1 MKITFPHLG
10 NTYICV
16 KSILDDI
23 GADYVIPPFNNKKA
37 LELGTRYSP
46 EMVCLPLKINI
57 GNYIQAYE
65 MGADTILMAGGCGP
79 CRFGYYSQLHR
90 EILRDAGFHME
101 VIPMEGADIKDL
113 ISRICRVVPGKAEL
127 MKLPSIL
134 LRAVEIAKRTDE
146 LEMLAFRTRA
156 RECERGATDRI
167 YNGFRIKALE
177 TRGTKN
183 ILKLLVETETALKSV
198 CLDPNAD
205 PLKIGIVGEIYT
217 GIEHF
222 ASFDIQYR
230 LGRLGVEVDRKVT
243 VSNWIIEHMIKKP
256 LHLPRDMAFA
266 KAAKPWL
273 GAMIGGHARETV
285 GHTAI
290 YAKNGYDG
298 VIQIFPF
305 SCMPE
310 IVAESLL
317 PSVERDLD
325 IPVLTLIIDE
335 MTGEAGYM
343 TRVEAFIDMLE
354 RRREHR
360 AGKRPG
366 NRTYHGEHDNT
377 RRKGSIEA
385 LKSG

>member
-1 MKITFPHLG
+1 MKVTFPHLG

-23 GADYVIPPFNNKKA
+23 GIDYIIPPFNNKRA

-65 MGADTILMAGGCGP
+65 MGADTIIMAGGCGP
-79 CRFGYYSQLHR
+79 CRFVYYSQLHR
-90 EILRDAGFHME
+90 EILKDAGFEME
-101 VIPMEGADIKDL
+101 VITLEGTDIKDL
-113 ISRICRVVPGKAEL
+113 VSRIRRVVPGGSEL
-127 MKLPSIL
+127 MRLPSIL
-134 LRAVEIAKRTDE
+134 LRAVEIAKRADGI
-146 LEMLAFRTRA
+146 EMLAFRTRA
-156 RECERGATDRI
+156 RECERGTTDRI
-167 YNGFRIKALE
+167 YNGFREKALVTKG
-177 TRGTKN
+177 TRN
-183 ILKLLVETETALKSV
+183 ILKLLDETEARLKAV
-198 CLDPNAD
+198 RLDPNAD
-205 PLKIGIVGEIYT
+205 PLRVGIVGEIYT

-222 ASFDIQYR
+222 ASFDIQHR
-230 LGRLGVEVDRKVT
+230 LGRLGVEADRKVT

-256 LHLPRDMAFA
+256 LRLPRDMAFA

-285 GHTAI
+285 GNTAI
-290 YAKNGYDG
+290 YAMSGYDG

-317 PSVERDLD
+317 PSVERDLG

-354 RRREHR
+354 KRRE
-360 AGKRPG
+360 
-366 NRTYHGEHDNT
+366 NREKQRENVTSKTGESGTYK
-377 RRKGSIEA
+377 KGRLVSWN
-385 LKSG
+385 

>member
-1 MKITFPHLG
+1 MKVTFPHLG

-23 GADYVIPPFNNKKA
+23 GIDYVIPPFNNKRA

-65 MGADTILMAGGCGP
+65 MGADTIIMAGGCGP

-90 EILRDAGFHME
+90 EILKDAGFEME
-101 VIPMEGADIKDL
+101 VITLEGTDIKDL
-113 ISRICRVVPGKAEL
+113 VSRIRRVVPGGSEL
-127 MKLPSIL
+127 MRLPSIL
-134 LRAVEIAKRTDE
+134 LRAVEIAKRADGI
-146 LEMLAFRTRA
+146 EMLAFRTRA
-156 RECERGATDRI
+156 RECERGTTDRI
-167 YNGFRIKALE
+167 YNGFREKALVTKG
-177 TRGTKN
+177 TRN
-183 ILKLLVETETALKSV
+183 ILELLDETEARLKAV
-198 CLDPNAD
+198 RLDPNAD
-205 PLKIGIVGEIYT
+205 PLRVGIVGEIYT

-222 ASFDIQYR
+222 ASFDIQHR
-230 LGRLGVEVDRKVT
+230 LGRLGVEADRKVT

-256 LHLPRDMAFA
+256 LRLPRDMAFA

-285 GHTAI
+285 GNTAI
-290 YAKNGYDG
+290 YAMSGYDG

-317 PSVERDLD
+317 PSVERDLG

-354 RRREHR
+354 KRRE
-360 AGKRPG
+360 
-366 NRTYHGEHDNT
+366 NREKQRENVTSKTGESGTYK
-377 RRKGSIEA
+377 KGRLVSWN
-385 LKSG
+385 

>member
-1 MKITFPHLG
+1 
-10 NTYICV
+10 V

-23 GADYVIPPFNNKKA
+23 GIEYIIPPFNNKNA
-37 LELGTRYSP
+37 LELGTRHTP

-90 EILRDAGFHME
+90 EILRDAGFSME
-101 VIPMEGADIKDL
+101 VITLEGTGIKDL
-113 ISRICRVVPGKAEL
+113 VSRMHRVVPGSSKL
-127 MKLPSIL
+127 MKLPPVL
-134 LRAVEIAKRTDE
+134 LRAVKIAKRMDE

-156 RECERGATDRI
+156 RELERGATDGI
-167 YNGFRIKALE
+167 YNGFRHKALS

-183 ILKLLVETETALKSV
+183 ILKLLDETEARLGSIR
-198 CLDPNAD
+198 LDPDAD

-222 ASFDIQYR
+222 ASFDIQHR
-230 LGRLGVEVDRKVT
+230 LGRLGVEAHRKVT

-256 LHLPRDMAFA
+256 LRLPRDMEYA

-273 GAMIGGHARETV
+273 GTMIGGHAQETI

-290 YAKNGYDG
+290 YAKKGYDG

-317 PSVERDLD
+317 PSVERDLGM
-325 IPVLTLIIDE
+325 PVLTLIIDE

-343 TRVEAFIDMLE
+343 TRVEAFVDMLE
-354 RRREHR
+354 RRRESMQYKGR
-360 AGKRPG
+360 RSAGK
-366 NRTYHGEHDNT
+366 H
-377 RRKGSIEA
+377 RKPEKIG
-385 LKSG
+385 LT